1 MFAAA
6 RSMRWF
12 FTYQS
17 QRGNVLKIG
26 LGMIERSMD
35 GLLFFHGGRDVH
47 ACIAYN
53 FTEDSARLH
62 SDGLVLLPI
71 NFYVTFDKFR
81 TIGRCRLAWRYRD
94 EIGVVFERWVD
105 VRADTVSSDSNPA

>member
-1 MFAAA
+1 M
-6 RSMRWF
+6 MWL

-26 LGMIERSMD
+26 LGMNERSMD
-35 GLLFFHGGRDVH
+35 GMLFFRGGRDVH

-53 FTEDSARLH
+53 FTESSARIH

-81 TIGRCRLAWRYRD
+81 TIGRCRLAWRYGY
-94 EIGVVFERWVD
+94 ELGVVFERWVD
-105 VRADTVSSDSNPA
+105 VRADIVSSDFNPA